1 MIALLALETTAIPAS
16 AQIEMWRKLGRSQD
30 ADTLQNGLLAFWI
43 TFFSILIISTL
54 YNYFKVYERCVGI
67 PRINMVLTDKR
78 GPEYFEGIGI
88 TTNRTYQ
95 TAAVDISRYLEDHE
109 LVDVFNRFVKDRMAK
124 YPGLDLKVND
134 DHVKILDKIKDYF
147 ESRAA
152 TAAGVKPGDE
162 IKKLRLTPEG
172 IDERNIRW
180 QGYELEY
187 YMAHEFENYFSP
199 KVIEWLA
206 NEKILSRDNMLAQR
220 NYDLENLQT
229 KFKNTNPPIE
239 LAQGEVIDFVKS
251 RSWMNTP
258 FDYFYP
264 EEIKFFK
271 SKGIMTMGELLT
283 SNLGRIEREFNQ
295 FIAKVPT
302 GSKLAIK
309 WAAFKLKL
317 KIDYV
322 PLKKEVD
329 RLKKETIK
337 WEKDFLVEFSKNK
350 FDNFLD
356 VRIAKVRSM
365 YYQYFLEY
373 VEIDEPIGFNVE
385 RMTQDEKPDEDKKR
399 IPPIPIKRFLM
410 ILPDSFGN
418 SLHFRPKKILFEGYD
433 ISCPKVAEAEFVFHS
448 IIVHNIALLYCNS
461 CDYTRNSIQ
470 EDFHVDIDKFH
481 EVVKSGLV
489 NVIDELDASL
499 DKLRVKIANRDKRIE
514 AFKETE
520 DDKFEQWGA
529 DLDKTSNPIRE
540 IKPPSKTNL
549 WYLFLAI
556 ILGIMCLV
564 IGFFLGR
571 IT

>member
-1 MIALLALETTAIPAS
+1 
-16 AQIEMWRKLGRSQD
+16 
-30 ADTLQNGLLAFWI
+30 
-43 TFFSILIISTL
+43 
-54 YNYFKVYERCVGI
+54 
-67 PRINMVLTDKR
+67 MVLTDKR